1 MSKGMGLVGRINYSY
16 KGKYLA
22 SASSKIV
29 VLRLAEGNRGMYS
42 PHSLLGWRISEEK
55 FMESTRSW
63 LDNLK
68 IRAGY
73 GVTGTAAIDE
83 YSSLSVLEQGYYGLG
98 GTKLPAYHFSQNV
111 ANLNLGWEKS
121 KNTNI
126 GLDASF
132 LNGRID
138 MALDYYFTKTEDV
151 IWQKA
156 LPITNGGYNS
166 SEYYMTNMNICE
178 TETSGFELA
187 LNTRNIVTKDFTWT
201 SNLTFTWNKERLQ
214 DWQLPMLNM

>member
-1 MSKGMGLVGRINYSY
+1 MVSQVLLPSTNIQVCLCLSRDTTD
-16 KGKYLA
+16 
-22 SASSKIV
+22 SA
-29 VLRLAEGNRGMYS
+29 
-42 PHSLLGWRISEEK
+42 
-55 FMESTRSW
+55 
-63 LDNLK
+63 
-68 IRAGY
+68 
-73 GVTGTAAIDE
+73 
-83 YSSLSVLEQGYYGLG
+83 EQ
-98 GTKLPAYHFSQNV
+98 KLPAYHFSQNV

-178 TETSGFELA
+178 TETSGLELA

-201 SNLTFTWNKERLQ
+201 SNLTFTWNKEKITRLATP
-214 DWQLPMLNM
+214 DAEYVTNGDNGLVLMKGEA